1 MAHLK
6 ARWAQVLAALAE
18 QFADGDARVD
28 PKPQA
33 CRYCAARALCR
44 VDALAR
50 ATVQDG
56 EDNVS

>member
-1 MAHLK
+1 
-6 ARWAQVLAALAE
+6 VLTTLAE

-33 CRYCAARALCR
+33 CRYCAVRALCR

-50 ATVQDG
+50 VNAGDAEGDT
-56 EDNVS
+56 S